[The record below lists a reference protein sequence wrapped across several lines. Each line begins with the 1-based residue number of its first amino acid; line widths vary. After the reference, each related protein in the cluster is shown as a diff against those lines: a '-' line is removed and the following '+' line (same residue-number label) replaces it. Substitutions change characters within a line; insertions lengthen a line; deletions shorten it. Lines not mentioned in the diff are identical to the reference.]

1 MSEYTEARKRA
12 NTKWD
17 KENKERKKYLSKR
30 STARAFIRDH
40 MKHEDLSEFI
50 NLIEERK
57 INMKKLV
64 NGLNIKIKADGKEYV
79 GSVTDV
85 FNRLFADDA
94 ITEEQLNELHRAAD
108 PIKAWNDLDIH
119 IGDLG
124 VEFDVDFGG
133 DVEKDFVKVDDLE
146 EVEVLKAQDIIDGDS
161 STTILI

>member
-1 MSEYTEARKRA
+1 MTEYTEARKRA

-40 MKHEDLSEFI
+40 MKFEDLKEFI
-50 NLIEERK
+50 SLIEDRK
-57 INMKKLV
+57 IKMKKLV
-64 NGLNIKIKADGKEYV
+64 DELNVKIDVDGKEYK
-79 GSVTDV
+79 GGLTDV
-85 FNRLFADDA
+85 FNKLFADDVV
-94 ITEEQLNELHRAAD
+94 TEKQLGILHESSD
-108 PIKAWNDLDIH
+108 PIKAWNDLDVH

-133 DVEKDFVKVDDLE
+133 DIEKDFVKVDDLE